1 MSEAA
6 YVSLPGQGKRLPLV
20 GLLKVP
26 SATTGGSFELIE
38 YHGPVQPPPH
48 VHRER
53 EEAFYIVQGTF
64 TFLLGQEEEL
74 QAPAGSLVLI
84 PRGVTHSFRAPKDGR
99 ALLLVTPAG
108 LEDFFEE
115 LGSGLEAGKTPTAM
129 RSALAGR
136 YDSHPVGG

>member
-1 MSEAA
+1 MREAA
-6 YVSLPGQGKRLPLV
+6 YVSLPGEGKPLPLV

-26 SATTGGSFELIE
+26 SANTGGSFELIE

-53 EEAFYIVQGTF
+53 EEVFYIVQGTF
-64 TFLLGQEEEL
+64 TFLLGEEQL

-99 ALLLVTPAG
+99 ALLLITPAG
-108 LEDFFEE
+108 LGDFFEE
-115 LGSGLEAGKTPTAM
+115 LGSGLEAGKTPTEM

-136 YDSHPVGG
+136 YDSEPVGG

>member
-6 YVSLPGQGKRLPLV
+6 YVALPDEGKPLPLV
-20 GLLKVP
+20 GLLKIP

-64 TFLLGQEEEL
+64 TFLLGQEEL
-74 QAPAGSLVLI
+74 QAPAGSLVFI
-84 PRGVTHSFRAPKDGR
+84 PRGETHSFRAPKDGR
-99 ALLLVTPAG
+99 ALLFIAPAG
-108 LEDFFEE
+108 LEGFFQE
-115 LGSGLEAGKTPTAM
+115 LGSGLEAGKTPAEM